1 MVQFMDMEPH
11 ISVTHFGTK
20 ESSKMVK
27 EQVLENIDTKED
39 SFTEVNGRMT

>member
-1 MVQFMDMEPH
+1 MEQFMDMELH

-20 ESSKMVK
+20 VSSKMVK

-39 SFTEVNGRMT
+39 SFTEGNGRMT